1 MLKTL
6 LTDNTKELQQCS
18 KERKNIYNSIWGE
31 YVKYVNWWEVSKQS
45 KKPNSKSKKHD
56 FITSNIIVQ
65 KKKLELKPLRLM
77 HN

>member
-6 LTDNTKELQQCS
+6 LTDNTKELQQRS

-65 KKKLELKPLRLM
+65 KKKTRAEALEV
-77 HN
+77 NA